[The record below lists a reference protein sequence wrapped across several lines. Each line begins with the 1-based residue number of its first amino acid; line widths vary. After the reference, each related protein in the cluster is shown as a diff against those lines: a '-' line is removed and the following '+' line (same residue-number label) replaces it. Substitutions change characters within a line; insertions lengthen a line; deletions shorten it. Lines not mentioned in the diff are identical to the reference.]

1 MRGLG
6 AFQMAQMKH
15 KDARVL
21 EFYRHVRSA
30 IDVLELIAL
39 DPYQPPEK
47 PAPEPIVTPAPLPP
61 PPTIPQEKLTYSVK
75 EASAA
80 LSLSKTTIWK
90 AIADGVLPAQK
101 FGNRTLIPAEGLRT
115 WLASMPSARK
125 LRPGRR

>member
-47 PAPEPIVTPAPLPP
+47 PSPEPVATPAPPP
-61 PPTIPQEKLTYSVK
+61 PPPVIPQE
-75 EASAA
+75 
-80 LSLSKTTIWK
+80 
-90 AIADGVLPAQK
+90 
-101 FGNRTLIPAEGLRT
+101 N
-115 WLASMPSARK
+115 
-125 LRPGRR
+125 

>member
-47 PAPEPIVTPAPLPP
+47 AAPETAPAPP
-61 PPTIPQEKLTYSVK
+61 PPPPPVIPREKLMYGVN
-75 EASAA
+75 EASEA
-80 LSLSKTTIWK
+80 LGLGKGSIWK
-90 AIADGVLPAQK
+90 AIREGALPAQK
-101 FGNRTLIPAEGLRT
+101 FGNRTLIPADALRN
-115 WLASMPSARK
+115 WIASRPIAR
-125 LRPGRR
+125 RRRA

>member
-21 EFYRHVRSA
+21 VFYRHVRSA

-47 PAPEPIVTPAPLPP
+47 PAPEPVAASAPP
-61 PPTIPQEKLTYSVK
+61 PPPPVIPQEKLTYSVK

-101 FGNRTLIPAEGLRT
+101 FGNRTLIPAEGLRA
-115 WLASMPSARK
+115 WLAAMPSARK
-125 LRPGRR
+125 QRRPKG

>member
-21 EFYRHVRSA
+21 QFYRHLRSA

-47 PAPEPIVTPAPLPP
+47 PTPEPVAMPAPP
-61 PPTIPQEKLTYSVK
+61 PPAIPQEKLTFSVK

-101 FGNRTLIPAEGLRT
+101 FGNRTLIPADGLRA

-125 LRPGRR
+125 RRPGRR

>member
-47 PAPEPIVTPAPLPP
+47 PAAEPIASPQPPPAPPE
-61 PPTIPQEKLTYSVK
+61 IPQEKLMYGVK
-75 EASAA
+75 EAAEA
-80 LSLSKTTIWK
+80 LGLSRTMIWK
-90 AIADGVLPAQK
+90 AIADGRLNAVK
-101 FGNRTLIPAEGLRT
+101 FGNRTLIPADTLRA
-115 WLASMPSARK
+115 WLAALPSAR
-125 LRPGRR
+125 RPRRS

>member
-47 PAPEPIVTPAPLPP
+47 PVPEPVASVAPP
-61 PPTIPQEKLTYSVK
+61 PPPPVIPQEKLTYSVK

-101 FGNRTLIPAEGLRT
+101 FGNRTLIPAEGLRA
-115 WLASMPSARK
+115 WLAAMPNARK
-125 LRPGRR
+125 PRRSKR

>member
-1 MRGLG
+1 
-6 AFQMAQMKH
+6 MAQMKH

-21 EFYRHVRSA
+21 QFYRHLRSA

-47 PAPEPIVTPAPLPP
+47 PAPEPVATPAPLPP
-61 PPTIPQEKLTYSVK
+61 PLVISQEKLTYSVK

-80 LSLSKTTIWK
+80 LSLGKTTIWK

-101 FGNRTLIPAEGLRT
+101 FGNRTLIPAEGLRA
-115 WLASMPSARK
+115 WLASMPSAQK
-125 LRPGRR
+125 PRPGRR

>member
-47 PAPEPIVTPAPLPP
+47 PTPEPAVTFAPP
-61 PPTIPQEKLTYSVK
+61 PPRPAPATIEAPPPKLFYGLRET
-75 EASAA
+75 AA
-80 LSLSKTTIWK
+80 LLSISRTTLYRHVCEGRITTVK
-90 AIADGVLPAQK
+90 L
-101 FGNRTLIPAEGLRT
+101 GNRTLIPAEALRQ
-115 WLASMPSARK
+115 WIESLAPA
-125 LRPGRR
+125 

>member
-47 PAPEPIVTPAPLPP
+47 PAPEPIASPQLLPP
-61 PPTIPQEKLTYSVK
+61 PPEIPQEKLMYGVK
-75 EASAA
+75 EASEA
-80 LSLSKTTIWK
+80 LGLSRTTIWK
-90 AIADGVLPAQK
+90 AIADGRLNAVK
-101 FGNRTLIPAEGLRT
+101 FGNRTLIPADTLRA
-115 WLASMPSARK
+115 WLASLPSAR
-125 LRPGRR
+125 RPRRS